1 MCIKEERE
9 FKFGMCKENEEILFK
24 NKKKNNEVFSMQ
36 ISRYLLSLIRL
47 LNEVFIYHYYTK
59 RTNKIK
65 SNSLFFYNKNI

>member
-1 MCIKEERE
+1 
-9 FKFGMCKENEEILFK
+9 
-24 NKKKNNEVFSMQ
+24 MQ

-65 SNSLFFYNKNI
+65 YYL

>member
-47 LNEVFIYHYYTK
+47 LNEVFI
-59 RTNKIK
+59 
-65 SNSLFFYNKNI
+65 

>member
-24 NKKKNNEVFSMQ
+24 NKKKNNEGFSMQ

-47 LNEVFIYHYYTK
+47 LNEVFICHYYTK

-65 SNSLFFYNKNI
+65 YYL

>member
-1 MCIKEERE
+1 
-9 FKFGMCKENEEILFK
+9 MCKKK
-24 NKKKNNEVFSMQ
+24 NVNLNLECAKKMKKYYLRIRRKKNNEVFSMQ

-65 SNSLFFYNKNI
+65 YYL

>member
-24 NKKKNNEVFSMQ
+24 NKKKNNEVFSMK
-36 ISRYLLSLIRL
+36 IPPNLLLSRL
-47 LNEVFIYHYYTK
+47 LNEVFICHYYTK

-65 SNSLFFYNKNI
+65 YYL